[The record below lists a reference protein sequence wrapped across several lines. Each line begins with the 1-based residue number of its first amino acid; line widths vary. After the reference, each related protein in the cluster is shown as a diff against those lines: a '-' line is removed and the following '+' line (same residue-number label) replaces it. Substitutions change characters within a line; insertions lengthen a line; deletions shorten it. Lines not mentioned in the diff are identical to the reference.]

1 MSFFDYSESVNSV
14 ERFGIR
20 DDEEGKQPLIN
31 KELEENYQG
40 QKAKQAKEMPA
51 FVDYTE
57 KSLWNAEILSDNR
70 NDFNFIAVDNQ
81 IPYFDKDGN
90 QKTLCDAIVWTPNTI
105 IFIELK
111 TNDKSWCSKAIV
123 QLEST
128 IEFFKSCED
137 INKFKYKKAYAC
149 NSQHPKFN
157 HQYSNRMQKFVKKNG
172 VVFRPEK
179 EIKGIK

>member
-20 DDEEGKQPLIN
+20 DDEEGKQLLIN

-81 IPYFDKDGN
+81 IPYFDKDGKRLSVMRLFGL
-90 QKTLCDAIVWTPNTI
+90 QI
-105 IFIELK
+105 
-111 TNDKSWCSKAIV
+111 
-123 QLEST
+123 QL
-128 IEFFKSCED
+128 FLL
-137 INKFKYKKAYAC
+137 N
-149 NSQHPKFN
+149 
-157 HQYSNRMQKFVKKNG
+157 
-172 VVFRPEK
+172 
-179 EIKGIK
+179 

>member
-20 DDEEGKQPLIN
+20 DDEEGKQLLIN

-111 TNDKSWCSKAIV
+111 TNDKSWCSKAID

-137 INKFKYKKAYAC
+137 INKFKYMLVTVSTRNLIISIAIECKSLLKKTALY
-149 NSQHPKFN
+149 FDL
-157 HQYSNRMQKFVKKNG
+157 KKKLK
-172 VVFRPEK
+172 VLSR
-179 EIKGIK
+179 

>member
-20 DDEEGKQPLIN
+20 DDEEGKQLLIN
-31 KELEENYQG
+31 KGSVENYQG

-70 NDFNFIAVDNQ
+70 NDFNFVAVDKQ
-81 IPYFDKDGN
+81 VSCFDR
-90 QKTLCDAIVWTPNTI
+90 A
-105 IFIELK
+105 
-111 TNDKSWCSKAIV
+111 WCTKAID

-149 NSQHPKFN
+149 NSHHPKFN
-157 HQYSNRMQKFVKKNG
+157 HQYSDRMQKFVKKNG
-172 VVFRPEK
+172 VVLRPEK